1 MKKDNNNFIKQEQDV
16 YFSKYP
22 FRTPKW
28 NIIAIISASV
38 FLILL
43 VVLFTRLAPA
53 FAILS
58 VSAEPTLPTSEL

>member
-28 NIIAIISASV
+28 NIVAIVSATV

-43 VVLFTRLAPA
+43 VVLFIVLY
-53 FAILS
+53 I
-58 VSAEPTLPTSEL
+58 